1 MAITKNDNL
10 PKIICVTCSLCNSAY
25 PCQCGA
31 NEGMPNID
39 PKDANTKLCFCMSE
53 KQANLYNAANWL
65 KCDRSLLRMLDGS
78 YTLVDGTDW
87 P

>member
-1 MAITKNDNL
+1 
-10 PKIICVTCSLCNSAY
+10 
-25 PCQCGA
+25 
-31 NEGMPNID
+31 MPNID